1 MPPRK
6 NNAPL
11 DTDSLYQIAVRALA
25 RRAHSSAELRALLL
39 RRKAAKADVEAVLA
53 RLRDHGFLDDVRF
66 ARSFVASRIE
76 DRLEGRA
83 RVRRDLAA
91 RRVRPDVADE
101 ALHSGFE
108 AVDEAQLLRQYLRR
122 KLRVSKPLDKPSAV
136 QGLYRRLLRAGFRSD
151 TIVGELKPLLRAASR
166 RGADDEPLRWD
177 ELLDSLAETEEPES
191 EPRP

>member
-6 NNAPL
+6 TPAPL

-25 RRAHSSAELRALLL
+25 RRAHSSAEVRALLL
-39 RRKAAKADVEAVLA
+39 RRKAAKANVEAVLA

-66 ARSFVASRIE
+66 ARSFVASHIE
-76 DRLEGRA
+76 NRLEGRV

-101 ALHSGFE
+101 ALRSGFE
-108 AVDEAQLLRQYLRR
+108 AVDEARLLRQYLRR
-122 KLRVSKPLDKPSAV
+122 KLRVSKPLGKPSAV
-136 QGLYRRLLRAGFRSD
+136 QALYRRLLRAGFRSD

-177 ELLDSLAETEEPES
+177 ELLDSLAETEEPGGGE
-191 EPRP
+191 